1 MTQPFLPRRSKLA
14 GEDGIAMLTV
24 LMLTVILTVIGIA
37 AVTTTTMDIWLAGGE
52 RTRETSVNV
61 AEACLSSGVQIIQQT
76 LLNAAIPGVLLTAGN
91 NPSISPAPNP
101 LQAEIMGTNNQNADT
116 ADPSLASVS
125 GSGYAPN
132 AVLTMPGGY
141 IAFMDIDR
149 LYVQYKV
156 GSAIQFASGYEG
168 LGAGAAS
175 GGVEILYRIECYAAN
190 APTGGNQVYQV
201 NTRISAVYSCV
212 VSGESCQ
219 RKI

>member
-1 MTQPFLPRRSKLA
+1 MTQPFRTRQSIIA
-14 GEDGIAMLTV
+14 REDGIAMLTV
-24 LMLTVILTVIGIA
+24 LMLTVILTIIGIA
-37 AVTTTTMDIWLAGGE
+37 AVTTTTMDMWLAGGE

-61 AEACLSSGVQIIQQT
+61 AEACLSTGVQIIQQT
-76 LLNAAIPGVLLTAGN
+76 LQNAAIPGALLTAGN
-91 NPSISPAPNP
+91 NPQVFQNP
-101 LQAEIMGTNNQNADT
+101 LQNEIMGIDNQNADT
-116 ADPSLASVS
+116 ADPSQASVPL
-125 GSGYAPN
+125 SGYAPN
-132 AVLTMPGGY
+132 AQLTMPGGY
-141 IAFMDIDR
+141 TAFMDIDR

-175 GGVEILYRIECYAAN
+175 GGVEILYRIECYAGNTPA
-190 APTGGNQVYQV
+190 GGNQVYQV